1 MSVECSPK
9 ERSLAASQYHFKIEH
24 AVKINANLEEDEHIS
39 QNESFESTF
48 EDMNEFNDVT
58 EQPINSDAS

>member
-9 ERSLAASQYHFKIEH
+9 QKSLLSSQYHFKIEH
-24 AVKINANLEEDEHIS
+24 AVKISANLDEDEHNS
-39 QNESFESTF
+39 QNESIESTF

-58 EQPINSDAS
+58 EQPINSD